1 MKNNISEELKEVLIN
16 FRELSKENKIYL
28 MSILLNHLDNGLI
41 NDGNYSSSDEA
52 YENDKLVLEPFNL
65 NLENAMV
72 LATQLL
78 LVGANLENIVI
89 EPNGVDIEPFI
100 NEKVKN
106 ETKEVLS
113 KFYKLDFKNKIDF
126 LTETIYDIFEIQEV
140 YENIEFDFNGLI
152 NELLNYSKIEFNTKN
167 ENNLEL
173 EITNSQLF

>member
-65 NLENAMV
+65 NLENTMA

-78 LVGANLENIVI
+78 LVGANLQDIII
-89 EPNGVDIEPFI
+89 ELNGIDIEPFI

-126 LTETIYDIFEIQEV
+126 LTETIYDVSEIQEV
-140 YENIEFDFNGLI
+140 YENINFDFNGLI
-152 NELLNYSKIEFNTKN
+152 YELLNYSKTEFNIKT
-167 ENNLEL
+167 ENNLEI
-173 EITNSQLF
+173 EITN